1 MKKLLATLF
10 TLSAVSVAVA
20 KEVNFKLGHQMFTVV
35 SYHGLMVQTWKTNL
49 ALMRKLQLT

>member
-20 KEVNFKLGHQMFTVV
+20 KEVNFKFLGTSDVHGRVV
-35 SYHGLMVQTWKTNL
+35 P
-49 ALMRKLQLT
+49 